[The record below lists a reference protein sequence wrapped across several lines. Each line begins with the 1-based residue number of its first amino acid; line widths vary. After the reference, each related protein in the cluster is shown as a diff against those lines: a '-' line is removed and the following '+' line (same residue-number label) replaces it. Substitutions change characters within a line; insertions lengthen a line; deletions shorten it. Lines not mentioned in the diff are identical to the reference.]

1 MRPDHKPVLINIPTV
16 LLKQLDKAAE
26 RLELSRSELVR
37 RSLYRDLKFVV
48 KHEVAEITKAKG
60 KTAARYAEWVQR
72 A

>member
-1 MRPDHKPVLINIPTV
+1 MKPNHKPILINIPTA

-37 RSLYRDLKFVV
+37 RSLYRDIKFVL

-60 KTAARYAEWVQR
+60 KTAARYSEWVQR

>member
-1 MRPDHKPVLINIPTV
+1 MKTHHKPVLINIPIG
-16 LLKQLDKAAE
+16 LLQELDEAAE
-26 RLELSRSELVR
+26 RLDLSRSELVR
-37 RSLYRDLKFVV
+37 RSLHRDLKFVV

>member
-37 RSLYRDLKFVV
+37 RSLHRDLKFVV
-48 KHEVAEITKAKG
+48 KHEVAEVTKAKG